1 MAGELVEAIEIT
13 HVLPCLADPSKIR
26 FHAQASADL
35 SEVLPYLNAV
45 IRRAIYNRAVP
56 ALTYTQDYRIICLHP
71 RQITGAKVDDIEDA
85 RALLE
90 SLRALVNETWS
101 RRAEITPSYDR
112 REKLTP
118 LAIYK
123 LLPRT
128 NCHRCGFPTCLAFA
142 TELAAERRSVIQ
154 CAPLFEAE
162 AVEQRRLL
170 CEMLVDAGYEV
181 PSPFRATR

>member
-90 SLRALVNETWS
+90 SLRDSN
-101 RRAEITPSYDR
+101 ITSS
-112 REKLTP
+112 EG
-118 LAIYK
+118 
-123 LLPRT
+123 
-128 NCHRCGFPTCLAFA
+128 RC
-142 TELAAERRSVIQ
+142 E
-154 CAPLFEAE
+154 
-162 AVEQRRLL
+162 
-170 CEMLVDAGYEV
+170 
-181 PSPFRATR
+181 